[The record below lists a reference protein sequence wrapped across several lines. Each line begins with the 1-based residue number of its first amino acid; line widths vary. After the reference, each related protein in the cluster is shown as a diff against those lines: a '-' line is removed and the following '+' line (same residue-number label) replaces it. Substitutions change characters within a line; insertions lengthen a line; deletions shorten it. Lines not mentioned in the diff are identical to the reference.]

1 MEQLTEAA
9 EQNEREKADEER
21 TEKELRDQG
30 NPENGHAYN
39 QQASHHDLDQQ
50 APAKTGL
57 FDRRRNPGSP
67 VGSRRLLDVVAV
79 LLAHELFLLQFRVD
93 VNLFQ
98 ATHRSFKSQVQ
109 LLNIF
114 SDNHFETIASSILS
128 DIDQQNNGVQSE
140 P

>member
-1 MEQLTEAA
+1 MEQLTETA

-30 NPENGHAYN
+30 NPEKNHLSD

-57 FDRRRNPGSP
+57 LDRRRNPGSP
-67 VGSRRLLDVVAV
+67 VGSRRLLAVAV

-98 ATHRSFKSQVQ
+98 TTHRSFKSEVQ

-128 DIDQQNNGVQSE
+128 DIDQQNNGVQSK